1 MILILATPVA
11 QTAQVQLQP
20 PAPPLAFPGS
30 VAWNPETRGPLLIV
44 LPGDEKSLQPVNFGS
59 LTGLAPKQRTELL
72 WGKLPTPDLYSS
84 LGDPEKFGILQASL
98 SEQQWEKLCSHTGLG
113 LADLGRDQRTLF
125 LALLPAPLTLRRNGE
140 MAQIQDPLRQQT
152 RLRLSRKFAYH
163 FTNSDGAAISVASTE
178 PTKPRWELG
187 PKQIFLSGARL
198 SGDSFV
204 VPANIQLGFSQA
216 EATDILIRQP
226 TQTLNF
232 VTSLTEI
239 PGVTLSQNIR
249 QSFDINDLSRMSSS
263 SGTFGATFTAPRNN
277 SSKPGQLDFASPLL
291 DATVSLIG
299 VKTVGELVTRCAE
312 ATNLELF
319 CDPRYAH
326 RTLHL
331 RGTSA
336 RAGDI
341 SQALARCLTG
351 TWRKVGPGFV
361 LTDDLVPLA
370 IRMGRIQD
378 WLSTAQAELDW
389 AREGTGAAATLQA
402 TYLRWSDDDP
412 NRPDAALAERLARQ
426 EKDGQPGPLAVR
438 MSELSPTLRAQVD
451 KQIAAYHSNNNG
463 DPNRAPL
470 NTEKILYSP
479 QTELELLVPGYD
491 PIPVR
496 WLGAGFR
503 SRTVSELPAAPKVS
517 PPRTLAV
524 AIQSESEAQL
534 AVTTAKNQGFTA
546 LWVQVGLD
554 DAGLLAAAVAAG
566 KAEGL
571 TVQALVRPLR
581 APMGT
586 ETTVET
592 KRSPIYLRPD
602 ALESQAAV
610 LPRLK
615 ALAATPGLAGL
626 VLTDLYPTGYQRDGA
641 NWKDILGYS
650 ENLRLACLRQ
660 QGADPVD
667 LTDAQLSSS
676 SLQFPLQMVSFI
688 SFSRVSTPISEW
700 YGPSHGLWEP
710 FHRVRQGA
718 ADAFAD
724 SLLSA
729 LKTASPGILLTR
741 LSRDTRSFAP
751 TQRRLRVP
759 TSLQPNSLG
768 HFLAQWH
775 EVTREK
781 KQPESIV
788 FDASDRS
795 LDEALAVLNKLP
807 LP

>member
-1 MILILATPVA
+1 M
-11 QTAQVQLQP
+11 
-20 PAPPLAFPGS
+20 
-30 VAWNPETRGPLLIV
+30 
-44 LPGDEKSLQPVNFGS
+44 
-59 LTGLAPKQRTELL
+59 
-72 WGKLPTPDLYSS
+72 
-84 LGDPEKFGILQASL
+84 
-98 SEQQWEKLCSHTGLG
+98 
-113 LADLGRDQRTLF
+113 
-125 LALLPAPLTLRRNGE
+125 
-140 MAQIQDPLRQQT
+140 
-152 RLRLSRKFAYH
+152 
-163 FTNSDGAAISVASTE
+163 SD
-178 PTKPRWELG
+178 
-187 PKQIFLSGARL
+187 
-198 SGDSFV
+198 
-204 VPANIQLGFSQA
+204 
-216 EATDILIRQP
+216 
-226 TQTLNF
+226 
-232 VTSLTEI
+232 
-239 PGVTLSQNIR
+239 
-249 QSFDINDLSRMSSS
+249 
-263 SGTFGATFTAPRNN
+263 
-277 SSKPGQLDFASPLL
+277 
-291 DATVSLIG
+291 
-299 VKTVGELVTRCAE
+299 
-312 ATNLELF
+312 
-319 CDPRYAH
+319 
-326 RTLHL
+326 
-331 RGTSA
+331 
-336 RAGDI
+336 
-341 SQALARCLTG
+341 
-351 TWRKVGPGFV
+351 
-361 LTDDLVPLA
+361 
-370 IRMGRIQD
+370 
-378 WLSTAQAELDW
+378 
-389 AREGTGAAATLQA
+389 
-402 TYLRWSDDDP
+402 
-412 NRPDAALAERLARQ
+412 
-426 EKDGQPGPLAVR
+426 
-438 MSELSPTLRAQVD
+438 LSPTLRAQVD

-534 AVTTAKNQGFTA
+534 AVTAAKNQGFTA

-571 TVQALVRPLR
+571 PVHALVRPLC

-641 NWKDILGYS
+641 NWKELLGYS
-650 ENLRLACLRQ
+650 ESMRLACLRQ

-667 LTDAQLSSS
+667 LTEAQLNNN
-676 SLQFPLQMVSFI
+676 QVWQGRPLNVSFI
-688 SFSRVSTPISEW
+688 TPVEWRNFSPPA
-700 YGPSHGLWEP
+700 PSHLWYQPSGGHWEP
-710 FHRVRQGA
+710 FYRVRQDA
-718 ADAFAD
+718 ADTFAD
-724 SLLSA
+724 SLLAS
-729 LKTASPGILLTR
+729 LKTSSPGLLLTR
-741 LSRDTRSFAP
+741 LSRDSRSFSP

-768 HFLAQWH
+768 NFLTQWH

>member
-1 MILILATPVA
+1 MIPILTTPVA
-11 QTAQVQLQP
+11 LIVQAQPKP

-30 VAWNPETRGPLLIV
+30 VLWNPETRGPLLII

-59 LTGLAPKQRTELL
+59 LTGFAPKQRTELL
-72 WGKLPTPDLYSS
+72 WEKLPTPDLYSS
-84 LGDPEKFGILQASL
+84 LADPEKFGILQASL
-98 SEQQWEKLCSHTGLG
+98 SEQQWEKLCSHAGLG
-113 LADLGRDQRTLF
+113 LTDLGRDQRTLF
-125 LALLPAPLTLRRNGE
+125 LALLPAPLTLSRGAE
-140 MAQIQDPLRQQT
+140 VVQIKDPERPRA
-152 RLRLSRKFAYH
+152 RLRLSRKFTYH
-163 FTNSDGAAISVASTE
+163 FTNSSGASLALGSRETEVPRWTLGQPAMRLPVYRGFTESLPNEQSFIVSEVQSVAQTE
-178 PTKPRWELG
+178 LPFIT
-187 PKQIFLSGARL
+187 RL
-198 SGDSFV
+198 
-204 VPANIQLGFSQA
+204 
-216 EATDILIRQP
+216 TDIQ
-226 TQTLNF
+226 
-232 VTSLTEI
+232 
-239 PGVTLSQNIR
+239 GVTLS
-249 QSFDINDLSRMSSS
+249 DGLSQRVQFLSNGSS
-263 SGTFGATFTAPRNN
+263 SGSSFGAKFTEPHNN
-277 SSKPGQLDFASPLL
+277 SAKLGQLDFAAAVL
-291 DATVSLIG
+291 DARVSLLG
-299 VKTVGELVTRCAE
+299 VPTVGELVTRCAE
-312 ATNLELF
+312 ATKLELF
-319 CDPRYAH
+319 CDPRYA
-326 RTLHL
+326 RRPLHL

-370 IRMGRIQD
+370 IRMGHIHD
-378 WLSTAQAELDW
+378 WLSAAQAQLDQ
-389 AREGTGAAATLQA
+389 AREGTGATDALQS

-426 EKDGQPGPLAVR
+426 EKDGQPGPLSVR
-438 MSELSPTLRAQVD
+438 MSELSPTVRAQVD
-451 KQIAAYHSNNNG
+451 KQIAAFQNNNNG

-503 SRTVSELPAAPKVS
+503 SRTMSELPVPPKVS

-554 DAGLLAAAVAAG
+554 DAGLLAATVAAG

-571 TVQALVRPLR
+571 PVHALVRPLR

-641 NWKDILGYS
+641 NWKELLGYS

-667 LTDAQLSSS
+667 LTDAQLSSDPFR
-676 SLQFPLQMVSFI
+676 FPSQTVSFI

-700 YGPSHGLWEP
+700 YGPSRGLWEP
-710 FHRVRQGA
+710 FYRVRQDA

-724 SLLSA
+724 SLLA
-729 LKTASPGILLTR
+729 WLKTSSPSILLTR
-741 LSRDTRSFAP
+741 LSRDTRSFSP
-751 TQRRLRVP
+751 TQRRLSVP
-759 TSLQPNSLG
+759 TSSQPNSLG

-781 KQPESIV
+781 KLPESIV

-795 LDEALAVLNKLP
+795 LSEALAVLNKLP